1 MRCKASNLGG
11 IVAGSLLQGCAQ
23 PVLHRAAGN
32 CLGPGAD
39 LEPCLYALQSL
50 RKTHSDGESF
60 CISWLRQEWLL
71 SEKWRNGKTLK
82 VISSPGSAILKLFW
96 GLLVSHLVWFG
107 NLFTNIQLGYLDQF
121 VQTIGASKRTRG
133 LNLPRSK
140 EVESQR
146 ARRWLNLKEQGGG

>member
-1 MRCKASNLGG
+1 MRINPMPCDAKRLILVASYQPTNQ
-11 IVAGSLLQGCAQ
+11 AGSKAARLRSAPQ

-107 NLFTNIQLGYLDQF
+107 NLFPNIQLGYLDQF
-121 VQTIGASKRTRG
+121 VPTIGASKRTRG

-140 EVESQR
+140 E
-146 ARRWLNLKEQGGG
+146 G